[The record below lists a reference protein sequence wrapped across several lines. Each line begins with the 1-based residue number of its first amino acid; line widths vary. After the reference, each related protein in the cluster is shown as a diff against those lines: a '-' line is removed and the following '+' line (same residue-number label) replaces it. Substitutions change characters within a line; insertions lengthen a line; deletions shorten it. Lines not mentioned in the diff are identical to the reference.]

1 MSLSESAIGFLS
13 GLEIGRELC
22 ASSPSKPLFSP
33 SPLCSG
39 PMELSANGETAMLAG
54 PLHARCS
61 PCTPRHT
68 RLCLNICRLKHPVE
82 PCSVGEHIC
91 ETKQCCGLP
100 GGLWLSR
107 WIIHYFAVVYMP
119 GHPCS
124 QQRMKHYLL
133 STFGFSLLGGCSP
146 TPVALSGFN
155 KTLHSFRLPLGSS
168 FLHLQRYGNNRGK
181 ARGVVNCS
189 S

>member
-1 MSLSESAIGFLS
+1 MSCVPHLRQSHPSLYHPCAQGLGNYQLTAS
-13 GLEIGRELC
+13 GETSKHTGPLC
-22 ASSPSKPLFSP
+22 AW
-33 SPLCSG
+33 
-39 PMELSANGETAMLAG
+39 
-54 PLHARCS
+54 CS
-61 PCTPRHT
+61 PCIPCHT
-68 RLCLNICRLKHPVE
+68 CLCLNICRLKHPVE

-124 QQRMKHYLL
+124 QRRMKHYSL
-133 STFGFSLLGGCSP
+133 SAFGFSLLGGCSP
-146 TPVALSGFN
+146 TLVALSGFN
-155 KTLHSFRLPLGSS
+155 KTLHTFRLPLGSS
-168 FLHLQRYGNNRGK
+168 FLHLQRYSNKRGK
-181 ARGVVNCS
+181 ARAVVNCS